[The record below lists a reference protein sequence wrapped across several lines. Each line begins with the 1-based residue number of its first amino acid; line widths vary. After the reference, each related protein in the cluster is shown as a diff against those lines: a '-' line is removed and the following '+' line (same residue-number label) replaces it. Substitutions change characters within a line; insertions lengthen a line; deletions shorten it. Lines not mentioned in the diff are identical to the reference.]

1 MPVSSV
7 KDWATRLAAL
17 SEVAVVQSYD
27 ILSLDTRGGQ
37 VVLRLFGSR
46 EALGN
51 ALAAHKLELVDDDG
65 RLLIKAKPKN
75 S

>member
-1 MPVSSV
+1 
-7 KDWATRLAAL
+7 
-17 SEVAVVQSYD
+17 
-27 ILSLDTRGGQ
+27 
-37 VVLRLFGSR
+37 LRLVGSR

-65 RLLIKAKPKN
+65 RLLIKVKPEN